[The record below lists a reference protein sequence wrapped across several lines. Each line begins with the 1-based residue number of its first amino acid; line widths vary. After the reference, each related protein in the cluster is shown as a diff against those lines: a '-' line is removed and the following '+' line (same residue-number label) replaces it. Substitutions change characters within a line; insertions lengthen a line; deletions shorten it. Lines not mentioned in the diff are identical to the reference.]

1 MGGTNCPDAAT
12 AGFFNKLSF
21 GWMNSVV
28 KKARTGDVDVHEL
41 PLPTLQTADVAY
53 EAFQTNWDAAVKIG
67 QPNLR
72 KVLWRTFGKDLMLAG
87 IFKLLWS
94 VW

>member
-1 MGGTNCPDAAT
+1 MGKCPDEAT
-12 AGFFNKLSF
+12 SGFFNKLSF

-28 KKARTGDVDVHEL
+28 KKARRGEVDVHQL
-41 PLPTLQTADVAY
+41 PLPSQQTADVAY
-53 EAFQTNWDAAVKIG
+53 ESFQRNWDASIKAG

-87 IFKLLWS
+87 LFKLLWS

>member
-1 MGGTNCPDAAT
+1 MGVSKCPDGAT
-12 AGFFNKLSF
+12 SGFFNKRSF

-28 KKARTGDVDVHEL
+28 RKARSGAVDVHEL
-41 PLPTLQTADVAY
+41 PLPTPQTADVAY
-53 EAFQTNWDAAVKIG
+53 EAFQHNWDAAVTSG

-87 IFKLLWS
+87 LFKLLWS
-94 VW
+94 IW